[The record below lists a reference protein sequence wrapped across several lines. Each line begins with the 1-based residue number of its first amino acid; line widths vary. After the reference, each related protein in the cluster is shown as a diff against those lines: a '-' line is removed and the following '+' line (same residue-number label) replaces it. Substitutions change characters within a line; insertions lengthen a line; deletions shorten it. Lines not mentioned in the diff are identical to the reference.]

1 MHHSTIEHES
11 GFSLVELLVVV
22 MIMGVLLA
30 IGLPTFL
37 GAKTR
42 AEDRAA
48 QTDLRSSLA
57 NAVTFWA
64 EAGSYTGF
72 DAVSAK
78 VAEPNMTWVDAT
90 VPAPGE
96 IAIQVAN
103 GPNLLLVTQ
112 SKSGTYYCVAE
123 IANNPATDRGVGTAF
138 SDVDTV
144 AECTGGWG

>member
-1 MHHSTIEHES
+1 MRQTTIDNES

-22 MIMGVLLA
+22 MIMGILLA

-72 DAVSAK
+72 DAVAAK
-78 VAEPNMTWVDAT
+78 AAEPNMTWIDAT
-90 VPAPGE
+90 APAPGE
-96 IAIQVAN
+96 IAIEVAS

-112 SKSGTYYCVAE
+112 SKSGTFFCVAE
-123 IANNPATDRGVGTAF
+123 VANNPATDRGVGAAY
-138 SDVDTV
+138 SAVDTV
-144 AECTGGWG
+144 PECTGGWG